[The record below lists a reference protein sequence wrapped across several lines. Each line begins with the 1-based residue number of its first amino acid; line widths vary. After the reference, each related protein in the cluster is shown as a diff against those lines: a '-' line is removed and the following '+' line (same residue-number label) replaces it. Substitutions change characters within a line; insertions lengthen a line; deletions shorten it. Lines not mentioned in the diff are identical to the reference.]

1 MKILLFTDNHFSQYS
16 SIIRSRGDKFSTR
29 LENQIQSLNWVNE
42 IAIEKD
48 CGIMVCLGDFF
59 DKSELN
65 SEELTAL
72 KEIKWNSLPKYFI
85 VGNHEMGSNDLS
97 YNSVNALSSIGTIV
111 DKPTLISGYGY
122 NLYMLPYINETDRK
136 PLNDYINQLNL
147 ETAGMFTTQEV
158 KQPLILSH
166 NDISGIRY
174 GQYES
179 KSGFNIKEINDLN
192 IWYINGHL
200 HNQTQISDKIL
211 NLGNLTGQNFSED
224 GFKYSHC
231 VGIFDTDTYDI
242 ELINNP
248 YAFKFYKIS
257 AEDLVDLENQ
267 VLKLDKNYSIGTIS
281 IDEAFTSDARTICS
295 EHFKEYKLL
304 TKPSK
309 DKNIDE
315 NILTDTISI
324 DHIKQFKNYC
334 LENIDNSDILI
345 NELALLN

>member
-1 MKILLFTDNHFSQYS
+1 MARILLFTDNHFSQYS

-29 LENQIQSLNWVNE
+29 LENQIQSLNWANE
-42 IAIEKD
+42 IAIEKNCD
-48 CGIMVCLGDFF
+48 LMVCLGDFF

-122 NLYMLPYINETDRK
+122 NLYMLPYISETDRK

-147 ETAGMFTTQEV
+147 ETTGMFTTQEV

-248 YAFKFYKIS
+248 YAFKFYKID
-257 AEDLVDLENQ
+257 AKDLVDLENQ
-267 VLKLDKNYSIGTIS
+267 ISKFNKNYSIGTIKIS
-281 IDEAFTSDARTICS
+281 NKYLKTA
-295 EHFKEYKLL
+295 
-304 TKPSK
+304 K
-309 DKNIDE
+309 DLCCKYFNTYR
-315 NILTDTISI
+315 LISI
-324 DHIKQFKNYC
+324 QDNI
-334 LENIDNSDILI
+334 NIDNNITDLLSVDHIEQFKIYFKEHFGSSDII
-345 NELALLN
+345 DEELSKL